1 MKSILERLGGKKGAV
16 SSSKDKSKSAKP
28 LEKLDDESIKLR
40 LRNFGHVCDYI
51 AEFPKEGT
59 VLLDYIISNKKLFA
73 KYIDTLDY
81 LTQLISMRQ
90 GKIDTFLEIIMT
102 EPDCGEELLDDF
114 EPIVKIN
121 ELFKR
126 CMGELYQDD
135 LIKYALSKKE
145 IYSELIGDED
155 MLEQG
160 LILLPG
166 YRTTFMEI
174 LANNDAIFAK
184 CMNNSPGNSCVENFC
199 QFCKEDPTYTKAFV
213 RHVYT
218 SDLVYTK
225 VIDIV
230 NGLPHFIEQFPEEQD
245 AMMDFVVSSDKRFE
259 RIFPSFGFIYEFC
272 EKNPQHL
279 RHQDKLFAK
288 GLSMD
293 AYVRRTM
300 GTTLGL
306 FEVFDFNPAHAQQ
319 IETKII
325 ADPKWVL
332 KINRLGFQR
341 ICEHGSFDRLKNAF
355 LTHLYLSHDD
365 FTFHMSTQSELDEMI
380 SIVPDQAIKL
390 RLYFQLLKQK
400 KPVADIIEA
409 EYRDTQTMAE
419 LKLYIMQSVK
429 EGTMTVDMI
438 KSLRDQVAGK
448 FVSAEE
454 NAPYLAALN
463 DLKACLDFNLAPKVA
478 ELLGKSL
485 LKGERPGEEII
496 HDPKAVQPNPPGR
509 TNSN

>member
-40 LRNFGHVCDYI
+40 LRNFDQVCDYV
-51 AEFPKEGT
+51 ADFPKEGT

-81 LTQLISMRQ
+81 LTQLLSIRPGQ
-90 GKIDTFLEIIMT
+90 VDTFLGIIMT
-102 EPDCGEELLDDF
+102 EPACAKALLYNF

-126 CMGELYQDD
+126 CKGDLYQDD
-135 LIKYALSKKE
+135 LIKFALSHRK
-145 IYSELIGDED
+145 IYS
-155 MLEQG
+155 G
-160 LILLPG
+160 LIFGEVSLNRGLKLLPN
-166 YRTTFMEI
+166 YRSTFMEI
-174 LANNDAIFAK
+174 LAKDDAIFAD
-184 CMNNSPGNSCVENFC
+184 CMHGSPGRSRVENLATFC
-199 QFCKEDPTYTKAFV
+199 EENSEYTKAFV

-218 SDLVYTK
+218 SDLVYST
-225 VIDIV
+225 VIVIV

-245 AMMDFVVSSDKRFE
+245 IMIDFVVSSDKRFE

-288 GLSMD
+288 GLSIEGY
-293 AYVRRTM
+293 ARRM
-300 GTTLGL
+300 VVSTLTL

-319 IETKII
+319 IETMII

-332 KINRLGFQR
+332 EINYLGFQG
-341 ICEHGSFDRLKNAF
+341 ICEHGSFNRLKEAF
-355 LTHLYLSHDD
+355 LTYLYSSPKD
-365 FTFHMSTQSELDEMI
+365 FTLRVGTQSELEEMI
-380 SIVPDQAIKL
+380 AIVPEQAVKL
-390 RLYFQLLKQK
+390 RLYFQLLKHK
-400 KPVADIIEA
+400 TAVADIIEA
-409 EYRDTQTMAE
+409 EYHDTQTMAE

-429 EGTMTVDMI
+429 EGTMTIDMI
-438 KSLRDQVAGK
+438 KSLRDQVACK
-448 FVSAEE
+448 LVSAEE

-463 DLKACLDFNLAPKVA
+463 DLKTCLDFNLAPKVA

-496 HDPKAVQPNPPGR
+496 QDPKAVQPNPPGR

>member
-1 MKSILERLGGKKGAV
+1 M
-16 SSSKDKSKSAKP
+16 
-28 LEKLDDESIKLR
+28 
-40 LRNFGHVCDYI
+40 
-51 AEFPKEGT
+51 
-59 VLLDYIISNKKLFA
+59 
-73 KYIDTLDY
+73 
-81 LTQLISMRQ
+81 
-90 GKIDTFLEIIMT
+90 
-102 EPDCGEELLDDF
+102 
-114 EPIVKIN
+114 
-121 ELFKR
+121 
-126 CMGELYQDD
+126 
-135 LIKYALSKKE
+135 
-145 IYSELIGDED
+145 
-155 MLEQG
+155 
-160 LILLPG
+160 
-166 YRTTFMEI
+166 
-174 LANNDAIFAK
+174 
-184 CMNNSPGNSCVENFC
+184 
-199 QFCKEDPTYTKAFV
+199 
-213 RHVYT
+213 
-218 SDLVYTK
+218 
-225 VIDIV
+225 
-230 NGLPHFIEQFPEEQD
+230 
-245 AMMDFVVSSDKRFE
+245 VVS
-259 RIFPSFGFIYEFC
+259 
-272 EKNPQHL
+272 
-279 RHQDKLFAK
+279 
-288 GLSMD
+288 
-293 AYVRRTM
+293 
-300 GTTLGL
+300 TLTL

-319 IETKII
+319 IETMII

-355 LTHLYLSHDD
+355 LTHIYLSHDD